1 MAIRKKKIRIVNGR
15 SYQVNKKWSELSQIQ
30 KRWILADAKYH
41 YEKSTADTGQPITN
55 REKRKL
61 LHKVFQRIRS
71 KGIWIPFSEVGRV
84 VSSRIRKWNRRMTA
98 RQSAGMSTSTIK
110 ILPTGNRAGSFQYII
125 LPVILLDTRQSD
137 H

>member
-1 MAIRKKKIRIVNGR
+1 MARRKKKIRIVNGR
-15 SYQVNKKWSELSQIQ
+15 SYQVNKKWSELSQVQ

-41 YEKSTADTGQPITN
+41 YDKLPADTSQPITN

-61 LHKVFQRIRS
+61 LHKVFQRIRN

-98 RQSAGMSTSTIK
+98 RQSAGLSSTTDSSTKSTIE
-110 ILPTGNRAGSFQYII
+110 
-125 LPVILLDTRQSD
+125 
-137 H
+137 

>member
-15 SYQVNKKWSELSQIQ
+15 SYQVNKKWSELSQVQ

-98 RQSAGMSTSTIK
+98 RQSAGMSSMTDSSTKSTIE
-110 ILPTGNRAGSFQYII
+110 
-125 LPVILLDTRQSD
+125 
-137 H
+137 

>member
-1 MAIRKKKIRIVNGR
+1 MTRKKKKNRIVNGR
-15 SYQVNKKWSELSQIQ
+15 SYQVNKKWRELSQIQ

-41 YEKSTADTGQPITN
+41 YDKLTADTGQPITN

-84 VSSRIRKWNRRMTA
+84 VSSRIRKWNRRMA
-98 RQSAGMSTSTIK
+98 VK
-110 ILPTGNRAGSFQYII
+110 HLNRAAHPPDAI
-125 LPVILLDTRQSD
+125 TEETTE
-137 H
+137 